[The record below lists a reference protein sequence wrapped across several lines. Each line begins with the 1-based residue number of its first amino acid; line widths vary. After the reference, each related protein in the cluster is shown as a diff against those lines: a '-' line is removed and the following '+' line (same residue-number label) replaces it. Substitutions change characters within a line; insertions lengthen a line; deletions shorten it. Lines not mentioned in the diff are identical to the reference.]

1 MKTIIYACIVSQVK
15 ILCPIPISIK
25 YSHEGDYIFLS
36 YEIMRQTIIWSIHVQ
51 NSYVY
56 YSVISRIPVFIL
68 FEEQFAAHSVIFF
81 CG

>member
-25 YSHEGDYIFLS
+25 YSHEGDYIFRS
-36 YEIMRQTIIWSIHVQ
+36 YDKMRQTIIWSIHVQ

-56 YSVISRIPVFIL
+56 YSVISCIPVFIL
-68 FEEQFAAHSVIFF
+68 FAAHSVIFF